1 MKEIVA
7 VVITALIA
15 SAAVAAEPAFKRNI
29 LQRSDVNA
37 TQESVLGTGEL
48 AAGGV
53 IDRHSHHGIEMTYV
67 LEGEVELVIDGETPR
82 RLKAGDS
89 FVVPAGK
96 VHAAKNVGA
105 IPCKLVGV
113 WVVEKG
119 RPFAVPAN
127 SPIP

>member
-1 MKEIVA
+1 MKRVVV
-7 VVITALIA
+7 VVIATLIA
-15 SAAVAAEPAFKRNI
+15 SVALAAEPAFKRNI

-48 AAGGV
+48 AAGGA

-67 LEGEVELVIDGETPR
+67 LEGEVELVIDGEAPR

-89 FVVPAGK
+89 FVVPAGQI
-96 VHAAKNVGA
+96 HAAKNVGA
-105 IPCKLVGV
+105 VPCKLVGV

-119 RPFAVPAN
+119 KSLAVPAK
-127 SPIP
+127 

>member
-1 MKEIVA
+1 MKGILAAVVA
-7 VVITALIA
+7 VLIA
-15 SAAVAAEPAFKRNI
+15 SIAVAAEPAFRRNI

-48 AAGGV
+48 AVGGV

-67 LEGEVELVIDGETPR
+67 LEGEVELTIDGETPL

-89 FVVPAGK
+89 FIVPSGK
-96 VHAAKNVGA
+96 VHAAKNIGEVPG
-105 IPCKLVGV
+105 KLVGV

-119 RPFAVPAN
+119 KPLAIPAK
-127 SPIP
+127 